1 MKIYE
6 REEFIMT
13 KINWKVRFKN
23 KTFVVAFV
31 TAVVAFFYQL
41 LGLLEIVPAV
51 SQDNVMQVI
60 MIVVN
65 LLVTL
70 GIITDPTT
78 AGVCDSSQAL
88 NYSKPKKDN

>member
-1 MKIYE
+1 
-6 REEFIMT
+6 MT

-31 TAVVAFFYQL
+31 TAMVSFIYQL
-41 LGLLEIVPAV
+41 LALFEIVPAV
-51 SQDNVMQVI
+51 SQDNVMQII

>member
-13 KINWKVRFKN
+13 TINWKVRFTN

-31 TAVVAFFYQL
+31 TAMVSFIYQL
-41 LGLLEIVPAV
+41 LALFEIVPAV
-51 SQDNVMQVI
+51 SQDNVMQII

>member
-1 MKIYE
+1 
-6 REEFIMT
+6 MT

-51 SQDNVMQVI
+51 SQDNVMQIIMLVI
-60 MIVVN
+60 N
-65 LLVTL
+65 LLATF
-70 GIITDPTT
+70 GIIADPTT
-78 AGVCDSSQAL
+78 AGITDSTQAL

>member
-1 MKIYE
+1 
-6 REEFIMT
+6 
-13 KINWKVRFKN
+13 
-23 KTFVVAFV
+23 
-31 TAVVAFFYQL
+31 
-41 LGLLEIVPAV
+41 
-51 SQDNVMQVI
+51 MQII
-60 MIVVN
+60 MIIVN